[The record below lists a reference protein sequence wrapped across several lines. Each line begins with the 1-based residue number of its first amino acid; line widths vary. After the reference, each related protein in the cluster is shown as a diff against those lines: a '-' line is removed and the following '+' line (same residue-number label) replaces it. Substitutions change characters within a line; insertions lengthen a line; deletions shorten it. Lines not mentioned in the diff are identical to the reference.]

1 MLWVRVRSVRAV
13 RLAYRLAGRVMGP
26 RRKAR
31 AFAVAIDMTDVIGV
45 LLGWMVLHGASVG
58 PR

>member
-1 MLWVRVRSVRAV
+1 MRAV
-13 RLAYRLAGRVMGP
+13 RLAYRLAGRVTGQ

-31 AFAVAIDMTDVIGV
+31 AFADVTNVTDVIGV

>member
-1 MLWVRVRSVRAV
+1 MPWGRVRSVRAV
-13 RLAYRLAGRVMGP
+13 RLAYRLAGRVTGQ

-31 AFAVAIDMTDVIGV
+31 AFADVTNVTDVIGV

>member
-1 MLWVRVRSVRAV
+1 MLWVQARSVRAV
-13 RLAYRLAGRVMGP
+13 RLAFRLAGRVTGR

-31 AFAVAIDMTDVIGV
+31 TFAVVTDVIVV
-45 LLGWMVLHGASVG
+45 LLGWMVLHGASGV

>member
-13 RLAYRLAGRVMGP
+13 RLASRLAGRESGQ

-31 AFAVAIDMTDVIGV
+31 AFAVVSDVIGV